1 VQSERILLPV
11 VGEIND
17 TIAADRGITSQRRVR
32 VSDSD
37 GSVGS
42 EISADEVRKGHDAM
56 RAGEDVALLRVAP
69 EGT

>member
-1 VQSERILLPV
+1 MQSERILPPV

-17 TIAADRGITSQRRVR
+17 TIAADRGIRSQRRVR

-56 RAGEDVALLRVAP
+56 RAAEGALLRVAL